1 MDSSTPGSSVLH
13 YLPEFAQIHVHS
25 VISPHVSI
33 LFQILFPVR
42 LLQSIE
48 QHKMFFRRD
57 RYALWCSTII
67 LKRGWTQS
75 AKPRWNASGGKCKE
89 KKRRQHPS
97 TRSPWAPSGQDASL
111 LPSAENSLPPP
122 LRVPTELSQ
131 RVLWV
136 FEIGTCSSGF
146 QKRLCFH
153 LPRQLPPLP
162 LLQPPRWMKHLA
174 VFQGLSHLHPDPL
187 QGITEVFAPQLSTPV
202 GRLQERKKKNKK
214 KTKNTSYFP

>member
-1 MDSSTPGSSVLH
+1 M
-13 YLPEFAQIHVHS
+13 
-25 VISPHVSI
+25 
-33 LFQILFPVR
+33 
-42 LLQSIE
+42 
-48 QHKMFFRRD
+48 
-57 RYALWCSTII
+57 
-67 LKRGWTQS
+67 
-75 AKPRWNASGGKCKE
+75 
-89 KKRRQHPS
+89 
-97 TRSPWAPSGQDASL
+97 
-111 LPSAENSLPPP
+111 PPP

-146 QKRLCFH
+146 QKSLCFH

-202 GRLQERKKKNKK
+202 GRLQERKKNKK
-214 KTKNTSYFP
+214 KQKTQLNDVGQTSTIFNKETGASSGDQEETRKKPGRRGVSTRVECSDGFMRLNGASQGTLLKSNGLQSDCGM